1 MTSASKSSN
10 PVVSVVIPAYNAEL
24 WIEETLKSV
33 LNQTYRNLEIIVVDD
48 GSSDATVDVVRAMVE
63 VDARIALVSQENG
76 VVGSARNHGIR
87 LASGAYVAPL
97 DADDLWHPDKIEKQ
111 LQRFTECANQG
122 EPVGMVYCWS
132 QSIDEGSRLLRTGT
146 RAKPIEGHVFDQLC
160 LENFVGNGSSPL
172 IDAALL
178 RQVGGYQE
186 QMPAGCEDW
195 TLYLSIAHE
204 SAFGAVPEYLVGYRQ
219 LNNSMSRNIQRMVDA
234 HEAMIEILR
243 EKKTAVPRTG
253 IRDGRTLLLYWMLT
267 SSKLFS
273 GTFWRLIRRL
283 FYNDPLFML
292 RRVFLLK
299 IKGLM
304 VTRVFRIGYA
314 PLGPDRPLYLES
326 F

>member
-10 PVVSVVIPAYNAEL
+10 PLVSVVIPAYNAQR

-76 VVGSARNHGIR
+76 GVGSARNHGIR

-132 QSIDEGSRLLRTGT
+132 QSIDENSRLLRRGT
-146 RAKPIEGHVFDQLC
+146 RAKPIEGRIFNQLAI
-160 LENFVGNGSSPL
+160 ENFVGNGSSPL
-172 IDAALL
+172 IDTSVL
-178 RQVGGYQE
+178 RQVGGYE
-186 QMPAGCEDW
+186 EDMPTGCEDW
-195 TLYLSIAHE
+195 TLYLTIAYE

-219 LNNSMSRNIQRMVDA
+219 LNNSMSKNIQRMVDA

-243 EKKTAVPRTG
+243 KKKTAVPRTG

-273 GTFWRLIRRL
+273 GTFWRIIKCL
-283 FYNDPLFML
+283 FCNDPFFIF
-292 RRVFLLK
+292 RWALLVK
-299 IKGLM
+299 IKILF
-304 VTRVFRIGYA
+304 VTRILRIGYV
-314 PLGPDRPLYLES
+314 PLGAERPLYLD
-326 F
+326 